1 MWLTAREALDKS
13 VCKLEPRAPAVTG
26 EMGSRH
32 RAVSSTFYLG
42 PGVDSLAVLSCVG
55 CLGAGRGYPNGRGRV
70 KTFRAVKIFIIPCDT
85 LTLLTTQPV
94 SGPLVKHN
102 QDILYDDI

>member
-32 RAVSSTFYLG
+32 RAVPSAAILAPELTVSLFCRVWG
-42 PGVDSLAVLSCVG
+42 ARVRAGV
-55 CLGAGRGYPNGRGRV
+55 
-70 KTFRAVKIFIIPCDT
+70 
-85 LTLLTTQPV
+85 TQM
-94 SGPLVKHN
+94 GEGG
-102 QDILYDDI
+102 